1 MHESGIVEEL
11 IHELEKVMQK
21 NGGARLTRVEVGV
34 GEQAGFSRE
43 HFEEHFRHA
52 SSGTIAQ
59 DAKLEIHTTPGDTL
73 TLEAVEVED
82 A

>member
-11 IHELEKVMQK
+11 IRQLEKVVRT
-21 NGGARLTRVEVGV
+21 NGGDRVTRVEVGV

-52 SSGTIAQ
+52 SSGTIAEG
-59 DAKLEIHTTPGDTL
+59 AELSIHTVPGDSL
-73 TLEAVEVED
+73 MLEAIEVED
-82 A
+82 S